1 MLGIEKRVVYI
12 LRSETNPQRHY
23 VGITNTLR
31 GCLESHNAGSDRY
44 TVQHRPW
51 IIVVSMEFRTERA
64 AHGFAKYLK
73 SGSGRAFSKR
83 HFGVD

>member
-31 GCLESHNAGSDRY
+31 LLE
-44 TVQHRPW
+44 
-51 IIVVSMEFRTERA
+51 A
-64 AHGFAKYLK
+64 ALRCGLIRF
-73 SGSGRAFSKR
+73 GR
-83 HFGVD
+83 